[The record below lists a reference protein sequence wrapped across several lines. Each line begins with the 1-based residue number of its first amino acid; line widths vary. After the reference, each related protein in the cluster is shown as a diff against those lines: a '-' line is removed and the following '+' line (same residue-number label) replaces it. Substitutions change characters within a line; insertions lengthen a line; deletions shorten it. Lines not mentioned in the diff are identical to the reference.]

1 MKYKLKKKFEQYD
14 TTLRQGTVQKGESMT
29 DQSQR
34 EETDIYAC
42 LSKYGAS
49 ALVNKTQAQEFLY
62 LDNTNRDM
70 TLDEA
75 VRMRKEMSDY
85 FDQLPARVRKTF
97 GDKADIFIEK
107 YKKGEFTD
115 FLATG
120 VLSEDMVQALT
131 PEVSKPDVI
140 EPIQPDV
147 IIPDMNTTQ
156 VTGGSTN
163 V

>member
-1 MKYKLKKKFEQYD
+1 MKIKLKNKYEEYKE
-14 TTLRQGTVQKGESMT
+14 RMGTITKGESMT

-49 ALVNKTQAQEFLY
+49 TLVNKTMAQEYLY
-62 LDNTNRDM
+62 LDNTNANM

-75 VRMRKEMSDY
+75 VRIRKEMTDY
-85 FDQLPARVRKTF
+85 FEQLPARVRKTF

-107 YKKGEFTD
+107 YKQGEFTD
-115 FLATG
+115 FIATG
-120 VLSEDMVQALT
+120 VLSNEMVEALT
-131 PEVSKPDVI
+131 PQAPTSTVTPTKTQDIMEPTISQDV
-140 EPIQPDV
+140 Q
-147 IIPDMNTTQ
+147 MN
-156 VTGGSTN
+156 GGTTN